1 MTLPAWIALT
11 TKRSKVR
18 ALPAIWRLYITSYAQ
33 IGLTIKNPHALLAE
47 YDLWEVYVDTARQI
61 RAFRLAKRTP
71 YGVKAGLSGTDGSA
85 EARQIFRTYIAAWF
99 RTPGHYGE
107 VSHKMETLAF
117 RQDAPV
123 VCAIDAAIILR
134 KAVHFEPDGIHYT
147 RPLVNIGPV
156 TKVMVGRPRE
166 TPVTSATNPAC
177 PRPEGNLGA
186 RRRAGRAVGIDASLD
201 AELAHLTCL
210 LDL

>member
-1 MTLPAWIALT
+1 MVLPAWVSLT

-18 ALPAIWRLYITSYAQ
+18 ALPAIWRLYITSYAA
-33 IGLTIKNPHALLAE
+33 IGLTIKDPHALLAE
-47 YDLWEVYVDTARQI
+47 YDVWDVYVDADRHI

-85 EARQIFRTYIAAWF
+85 EARQIFRAYIAAWF

-117 RQDAPV
+117 KQGAPV
-123 VCAIDAAIILR
+123 VCAVDAAAVLR
-134 KAVHFEPDGIHYT
+134 KIVHFEPDGLHYT
-147 RPLVNIGPV
+147 RTLANIGPV
-156 TKVMVGRPRE
+156 TKVMVGRPRH
-166 TPVTSATNPAC
+166 TPTTTAINSGC
-177 PRPEGNLGA
+177 PRPAGAGGFGA
-186 RRRAGRAVGIDASLD
+186 RSRSRAVDASLD